1 MTPCFR
7 YRSNSLHA
15 EDVALK
21 AIADAVGTPFYCYST
36 AALTGNYSA
45 ITRSFSSSDHLLC
58 YSVKANSNQ
67 AVLKTLAGLG
77 AGADIVSQGELHR
90 ALAAGMPAER
100 TVFSG
105 VGKTREEMIFALGH
119 NILCFN
125 IESKCELVLLNEIAV
140 AAGRRAPVA
149 IRINPDID
157 AGTHEKISTGRARD
171 KFGISWRDA
180 QEIYA
185 YAASM
190 PMLEIKGIDMH
201 IGSQI
206 LELEPFETACR
217 LMAKLVVKLRGQ
229 GHAIEHVD
237 IGGGLGIAYR
247 DSDREPETIED
258 YSALVRRIFE
268 PLKCRIILEPGR
280 FIAGNAGVLVTR
292 VIYIKHSGVFHF
304 VIVDAAMNDL
314 ARPALYDVS
323 HEIRPVIEPDPRRR
337 IMTADVVGPVCESG
351 DCLAK
356 NYSLPEPKS
365 GDLLAIMCTG
375 AYGAVLSGT
384 YNTRRLVSE
393 VLVHQDRFSVVRERL
408 SYEAIID
415 LDALADWQ
423 S

>member
-1 MTPCFR
+1 MPWFR

-15 EDVALK
+15 EGVDLK
-21 AIADAVGTPFYCYST
+21 AIADTVGTPFYCYST
-36 AALTGNYSA
+36 AALVHNYNA
-45 ITRSFSSSDHLLC
+45 IARGFSGSDHLLC

-77 AGADIVSQGELHR
+77 AGADIVSQGELRR
-90 ALAAGMPAER
+90 ALAAGVPSER
-100 TVFSG
+100 IVFSG
-105 VGKTREEMIFALGH
+105 VGKTHEEMVFSIEN

-125 IESKCELVLLNEIAV
+125 IESKSELTSLNKIAV
-140 AAGRRAPVA
+140 VADRRAPVA

-157 AGTHEKISTGRARD
+157 AGAHEKISTGRARD
-171 KFGISWRDA
+171 KFGISWHDA

-185 YAASM
+185 CAASL
-190 PMLEIKGIDMH
+190 PGLEIKGIDMH

-217 LMAKLVVKLRGQ
+217 LMAKLVVGLRGQ

-237 IGGGLGIAYR
+237 VGGGLGIAYH
-247 DSDREPETIED
+247 DSDREPVMIED

-292 VIYIKHSGVFHF
+292 VISTKRNGAFHF
-304 VIVDAAMNDL
+304 VIVDEAMNDF

-323 HEIRPVIEPDPRRR
+323 HEIRPVIKPDPQRR

-356 NYSLPEPKS
+356 NYPLPEPKA
-365 GDLLAIMCTG
+365 GDLLAVMCAG

-384 YNTRRLVSE
+384 YNTRRLVPE
-393 VLVHQDRFSVVRERL
+393 VLVHRDRFSVVRERL
-408 SYEAIID
+408 SYESIIA
-415 LDALADWQ
+415 LDTLADWQ
-423 S
+423 V